1 MGNFKGYLIKIGSS
15 GSSQFT
21 FPMDRIEYNTFSVT
35 RNTQDLDSKR
45 TVKGILQRKALSHKP
60 LSISFD
66 LMAGTGDEYLGNILT
81 RMKNHYINDDEKS
94 MYMDVWCPETN
105 GYLRQQKVYLAS
117 STEFPI
123 EEIDLSTNTVYYD
136 TITFEFVGY

>member
-21 FPMDRIEYNTFSVT
+21 FPMDRIEYNTFRVT

-45 TVKGILQRKALSHKP
+45 TVKGVLQRKALSHKP

-66 LMAGTGDEYLGNILT
+66 LMAGTDDEYLGNILT
-81 RMKNHYINDDEKS
+81 RMQNHYINEDEKS

-105 GYLRQQKVYLAS
+105 GYLKQQKVYLAA

-123 EEIDLSTNTVYYD
+123 EEIDLSSNKVYYD